1 MPYYDSSGNALVEVG
16 GLAPVAAPQ
25 TALAATTDTPVAF
38 AQRVRSYLVQNNTAG
53 PIYRALDAPAGPGSL
68 AIAAG
73 TTFAEAATVSVLHLY
88 APGATTVNGAA
99 AGGIVVEGRV

>member
-1 MPYYDSSGNALVEVG
+1 MPYYDGSGNALVEVG
-16 GLAPVAAPQ
+16 GLTPVAAPQ

-38 AQRVRSYLVQNNTAG
+38 AQRARSYLIQNNTAG
-53 PIYRALDAPAGPGSL
+53 PIYRALDTPAGPGSL

-88 APGATTVNGAA
+88 APGATTVNGAT